1 MTIENALGKDEIYC
15 TKCGEIIS
23 KNAIYC
29 SHCGINQ
36 RTGIIRPDLH
46 LIDGRNKFN
55 AGLLA
60 IFLGGLGAHKFYM
73 GKVRTGIIYILFCW
87 TLIPTLVSIAEGI
100 IYLSDSEESFERRLY

>member
-1 MTIENALGKDEIYC
+1 MENALNKDEIYC

-23 KNAIYC
+23 KNASYC

-36 RTGIIRPDLH
+36 RNGIIRPDLN
-46 LIDGRNKFN
+46 LIGGRIKLN

-73 GKVRTGIIYILFCW
+73 GKVRMGIIYILFCW

-100 IYLSDSEESFERRLY
+100 IYLSDSEEFF